1 MPSPVA
7 PPLPA
12 HLLPWAAAA
21 SSVGSVGVGVAA
33 AAQER
38 GKPGEHR
45 QGGGEGEHL
54 RQAVVECPGDEVWE
68 ELPAGDDELVGSP
81 GSEDSANPVRLQR
94 VLQRVDAEQGRKQG
108 GGAAAEL
115 PTCTAAGWDIP

>member
-1 MPSPVA
+1 MPTGPRPSRPTYYLG
-7 PPLPA
+7 PRR
-12 HLLPWAAAA
+12 LL
-21 SSVGSVGVGVAA
+21 GNGRVGVAA

-68 ELPAGDDELVGSP
+68 ELPAGDDELVGS
-81 GSEDSANPVRLQR
+81 RQ
-94 VLQRVDAEQGRKQG
+94 
-108 GGAAAEL
+108 
-115 PTCTAAGWDIP
+115 